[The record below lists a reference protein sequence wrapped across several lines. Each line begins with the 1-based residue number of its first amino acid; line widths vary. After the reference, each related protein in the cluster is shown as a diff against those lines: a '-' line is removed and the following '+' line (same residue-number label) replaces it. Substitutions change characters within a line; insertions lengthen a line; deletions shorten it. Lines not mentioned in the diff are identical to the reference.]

1 MKDGWVVE
9 ELTLRAMPVRDVEVQ
24 AVAYHDSKSAV
35 LQPDDPD
42 SLVLANIQQT
52 ASSLAL
58 LPFSSP
64 ETSGTLAQHNPT

>member
-1 MKDGWVVE
+1 
-9 ELTLRAMPVRDVEVQ
+9 
-24 AVAYHDSKSAV
+24 V

-58 LPFSSP
+58 LPFSSL
-64 ETSGTLAQHNPT
+64 ETSETLAQHNRT